1 MGRVKVWGS
10 QRAGISSSAQGAA
23 YRVQRAVMCDDVTDD
38 VCRGCLLIA
47 LPSKTGPDIDDGE
60 STWSCE
66 VRYRGGRVRTVGRA
80 PGAVPSTL
88 DAGVQACLLA
98 RWLWFY
104 S

>member
-38 VCRGCLLIA
+38 VCQGGLLIA
-47 LPSKTGPDIDDGE
+47 LPSKAGPNIDNGE

-66 VRYRGGRVRTVGRA
+66 ARRGGGKVHSVGRA
-80 PGAVPSTL
+80 PGAAPSTL

-98 RWLWFY
+98 SWLGFY